1 MPASLKLTNFMLL
14 PELKFLRSERIGKS
28 GNILFL
34 EKEPRQEYC
43 NRCGSGRYWVH
54 EHRWIELKD
63 EPIRGTYIIL
73 RVRKRRLKCLKCGK
87 IFSEPLPGVL
97 PRRRFTQRFR
107 KSLVWACKTFSDLKS
122 VRKNYRCSNDTIQK
136 ALYETLE
143 LNRKAKL
150 NYAWPSKIGIDE
162 HTFGKDPVHQ
172 TTRFA
177 TMIVD
182 FNNKRP
188 LELVDGK
195 SGFLLKEALKN
206 IPGRENVRHVA
217 LDLSDPYKKFVKDF
231 FPNAEMVADKFHVL
245 RLLNHHIMRRRKEI
259 TGDRASWRARKLLLM
274 SNVKLDYFQ
283 RKVLWEYLDNFPE
296 LKEVYA
302 FKESLHALYRCRGF
316 NRAQRSLQIM
326 LNRMALSKLP
336 EIQRLRKTLI
346 KWKVEILNYF
356 KTGITNARTEGFN
369 NIAKLL
375 KRKAFGF
382 RNFQNYR
389 LKVLNAVI

>member
-1 MPASLKLTNFMLL
+1 
-14 PELKFLRSERIGKS
+14 
-28 GNILFL
+28 
-34 EKEPRQEYC
+34 
-43 NRCGSGRYWVH
+43 
-54 EHRWIELKD
+54 
-63 EPIRGTYIIL
+63 
-73 RVRKRRLKCLKCGK
+73 
-87 IFSEPLPGVL
+87 
-97 PRRRFTQRFR
+97 
-107 KSLVWACKTFSDLKS
+107 
-122 VRKNYRCSNDTIQK
+122 
-136 ALYETLE
+136 
-143 LNRKAKL
+143 
-150 NYAWPSKIGIDE
+150 SKIGIDE
-162 HTFGKDPVHQ
+162 HAFGKDPVHQ

-188 LELVDGK
+188 MELVDGK
-195 SGFLLKEALKN
+195 SGVLLEEALKH

-259 TGDRASWRARKLLLM
+259 TGDRASWKARKLLLM

-326 LNRMALSKLP
+326 VDRMALSKLP

>member
-1 MPASLKLTNFMLL
+1 MSASLKLTNFMLL
-14 PELKFLRSERIGKS
+14 PELKFIRSERIGKS
-28 GNILFL
+28 GNLLIL

-43 NRCGSGRYWVH
+43 NRCGLGEYWIH

-63 EPIRGTYIIL
+63 EPIRGSYVVL
-73 RVRKRRLKCLKCGK
+73 RVRKRRLKCLSCGK

-107 KSLVWACKTFSDLKS
+107 KSLVWACQTFSDLKR

-143 LNRKAKL
+143 LNRRAKL

-162 HTFGKDPVHQ
+162 HAFGKDPIHQ

-195 SGFLLKEALKN
+195 SGFLLEEALKH

-259 TGDRASWRARKLLLM
+259 TGDRASWKARKLLLM

-326 LNRMALSKLP
+326 VDRMALSKLP
-336 EIQRLRKTLI
+336 EIQRLRITLI
-346 KWKVEILNYF
+346 KWKIEILNYF